1 MRRFMDL
8 HINPLNERIKEMLEK
23 ASELGYKGLGISTD
37 LDLVESVRGEASV
50 LGLDVV
56 SRVNLKPHDTNDL
69 TRSLRRTRRRFE
81 ILSVECSSRAI
92 ARQAAKDHRVDILRF
107 PGELQQRL
115 KVRFDRQEAN
125 LAADLS
131 CAYEVSLSDLL
142 GKGPR
147 VLSRLLSVMRE
158 EVQNSVKFDVPIV
171 VSSGADT
178 SLLMREPRA
187 MASVLSLL
195 GLDEEQSLNAVS
207 SHPWHIV
214 SANRG
219 KLGPGFISP
228 GLRVV

>member
-1 MRRFMDL
+1 MRRFIDL

-23 ASELGYKGLGISTD
+23 ASGLGYKCLGLSTD
-37 LDLVESVRGEASV
+37 LDLVESVKGEASV

-56 SRVNLKPHDTNDL
+56 SRVDLRPRSTNDL
-69 TRSLRRTRRRFE
+69 TRSLRRMRRRFE
-81 ILSVECSSRAI
+81 ILSVECSSRAV

-115 KVRFDRQEAN
+115 KVRFDRQEAS

-142 GKGPR
+142 GKGPM

-158 EVQNSVKFDVPIV
+158 EVQNAIKLDVPIV
-171 VSSGADT
+171 VSSGAK
-178 SLLMREPRA
+178 SPLLMREPRA

-207 SHPWHIV
+207 SHPWRIV
-214 SANRG
+214 SVNRS
-219 KLGPGFISP
+219 KLGPGFVSP
-228 GLRVV
+228 GVRVV